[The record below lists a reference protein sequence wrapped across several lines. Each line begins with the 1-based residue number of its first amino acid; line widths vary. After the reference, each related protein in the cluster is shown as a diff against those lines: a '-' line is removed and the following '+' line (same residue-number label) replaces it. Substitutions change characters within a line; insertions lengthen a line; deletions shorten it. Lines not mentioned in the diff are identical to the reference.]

1 MAINWPIIIAFIS
14 FACLHSLTVSRA
26 FKKLMSRIIG
36 ETVMRAYYRLAFTVF
51 SALITLAAFY
61 VIVIQ
66 PDTVL
71 FRPPVYVSLPARL
84 LQAVGI
90 LIFLAALKPV
100 NRRAF
105 TGIRQAMDY
114 LHSGRTSGD
123 IEGIENTGLVTSGAY
138 GLVRHPMYVAGIFV
152 FLFEPAITINSLE
165 LRILA
170 CTYFVF
176 GMFIEERRF
185 MQDFGE
191 AYRAYRENVPMFN
204 IVAGI
209 FRKLKKADSSANAS
223 E

>member
-26 FKKLMSRIIG
+26 FKGLMSRIIG
-36 ETVMRAYYRLAFTVF
+36 ETMMRAYYRLAFTVF
-51 SALITLAAFY
+51 SALITVAVFY
-61 VIVIQ
+61 IIAIQ

-84 LQAVGI
+84 LQVMGL

-100 NRRAF
+100 DRRAF
-105 TGIRQAMDY
+105 MGIRQALDY
-114 LHSGRTSGD
+114 LRTGGTSGD
-123 IEGIENTGLVTSGAY
+123 IEGIENAGLVTSGAY
-138 GLVRHPMYVAGIFV
+138 GLVRHPMYLAGMLV
-152 FLFEPAITINSLE
+152 FLFEPSITVNTLE

-170 CTYFVF
+170 CAYFLW

-185 MQDFGE
+185 LGDFGE
-191 AYRAYRENVPMFN
+191 AYRAYREAVPMFN
-204 IVAGI
+204 IIAGI
-209 FRKLKKADSSANAS
+209 GRKMGRK